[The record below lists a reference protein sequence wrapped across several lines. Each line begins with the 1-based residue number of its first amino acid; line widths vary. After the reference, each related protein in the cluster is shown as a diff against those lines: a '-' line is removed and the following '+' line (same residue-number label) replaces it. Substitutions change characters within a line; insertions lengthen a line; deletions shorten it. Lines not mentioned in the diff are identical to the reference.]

1 MLLTLLAC
9 AIRGGGVLLDR
20 GALKDVE
27 VKYIL
32 PGFKPSCRHI
42 IFIVP
47 KTGWD
52 QNAVHK

>member
-1 MLLTLLAC
+1 MQY
-9 AIRGGGVLLDR
+9 GVGGVLLDR